1 MTENS
6 HRQTLTIELD
16 QNMDEFDQKYK
27 NKIIQVRRLM
37 FVGVNFLVM
46 FTDFGLIHSV
56 ILNRSCYHFS
66 KTGLVSK
73 SNQITKIY

>member
-27 NKIIQVRRLM
+27 NKINSLDDK
-37 FVGVNFLVM
+37 L
-46 FTDFGLIHSV
+46 
-56 ILNRSCYHFS
+56 
-66 KTGLVSK
+66 
-73 SNQITKIY
+73 

>member
-27 NKIIQVRRLM
+27 NKINSKFIRRQTLTCEYDRKYLFSIFGHIHMLM
-37 FVGVNFLVM
+37 FVIV
-46 FTDFGLIHSV
+46 V
-56 ILNRSCYHFS
+56 IFILF
-66 KTGLVSK
+66 
-73 SNQITKIY
+73 